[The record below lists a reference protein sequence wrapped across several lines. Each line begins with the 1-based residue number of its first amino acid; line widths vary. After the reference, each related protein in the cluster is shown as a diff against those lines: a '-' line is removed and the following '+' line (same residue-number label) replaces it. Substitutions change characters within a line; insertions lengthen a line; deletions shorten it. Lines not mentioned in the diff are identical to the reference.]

1 MGHWQEERGFWEIV
15 RDKRDCELGERA
27 KKAQQAYELRET
39 LTKILRR
46 KKQAETEGVV
56 TQ

>member
-1 MGHWQEERGFWEIV
+1 VGHWQEERGFWEIV

-39 LTKILRR
+39 LRKILRR
-46 KKQAETEGVV
+46 LKKAGLY
-56 TQ
+56 